1 LILITDIQHT
11 KGGDFL
17 EEQQARPEPATTSKN
32 QNKGE
37 KMKKTRLLF
46 SIMLITLALS
56 VLATPGTGLAK
67 EANTIDELVAMFDDS
82 KCGECHEEIYQQWQE
97 SWHSKAIVSSLGGM
111 RNFIAIGL
119 AKEWNKPLTKTQ
131 VLKCL
136 DCHAPAVNFAS
147 EKLAAEIGN
156 MIVTAKDESGKKA
169 GDNAKAQLARLNV
182 GCLSCHNIKATAIA
196 RGLRGDPVKGVI
208 YGPHGNDSDGHR
220 TIENIEMTRS
230 AFCMQCHGKYFAPD
244 GEMIQCNTLSGSYQN
259 TYYNLGGSQTCQDC
273 HMKKGHLFPGGHDL
287 DTVKEGLGLDVQ
299 VTPYQH
305 LPGKIP
311 GVKNAKA
318 WVPSAVVTAFVENR
332 SGHRIPDG

>member
-1 LILITDIQHT
+1 M
-11 KGGDFL
+11 
-17 EEQQARPEPATTSKN
+17 
-32 QNKGE
+32 
-37 KMKKTRLLF
+37 KMKNC
-46 SIMLITLALS
+46 LITLLS
-56 VLATPGTGLAK
+56 IVVVTFLLVPTVTIAK
-67 EANTIDELVAMFDDS
+67 EANTIDELVAMYDDS
-82 KCGECHEEIYQQWQE
+82 KCAKCHEDIYKQWQE

-111 RNFIAIGL
+111 RNFIAIGI
-119 AKEWNKPLTKTQ
+119 AKEWNSKLTKAQ

-147 EKLAAEIGN
+147 EKLAVKIGN
-156 MIVTAKDESGKKA
+156 LIVTAKDKAGKKA
-169 GDNAKAQLARLNV
+169 GDKAKAELAKLSV

-196 RGLRGDPVKGVI
+196 RGLRGDPVKGTI

-220 TIENIEMTRS
+220 TMENIEMTRS
-230 AFCMQCHGKYFAPD
+230 AFCMQCHGKYFAAD

-259 TYYNLGGSQTCQDC
+259 TYVSLGGSETCQDC

-287 DTVKEGLGLDVQ
+287 ATVKEGLNLDVQ
-299 VTPYQH
+299 VNQYRH

-311 GVKNAKA
+311 GVKNKKA